1 MTRDP
6 WPHRSGP
13 PPTTTP
19 TNPHQQ
25 LDQTAPPALQERLWQ
40 RVHELEQVVLGPSG
54 ISVPGTRALH
64 LDDDVAVTPGT
75 TMIGREFAHLHP
87 RSDGSLHLVLPE
99 GVAPDV
105 VAAGWAEL
113 HPIARR
119 GLIPPTTVMVY
130 GPRDDDELEV
140 VWRCVRAAHRHA
152 VAAARTP

>member
-6 WPHRSGP
+6 WPQRLGP

-40 RVHELEQVVLGPSG
+40 RAVELEHVVPGPSR

-64 LDDDVAVTPGT
+64 LADDVTVTPGT

-87 RSDGSLHLVLPE
+87 RYDGSLHLVLPE
-99 GVAPDV
+99 AVMAAV
-105 VAAGWAEL
+105 VAAGWAEP

-119 GLIPPTTVMVY
+119 GLIPSTTVMVY
-130 GPRDDDELEV
+130 GPRDDDELAV
-140 VWRCVRAAHRHA
+140 VWRCVQAAHRHA
-152 VAAARTP
+152 VAAAATR